1 MIIILVGTPGSGKGT
16 QAALL
21 AKHFNLDH
29 ISTGEIFRQ
38 MTGKEA
44 EVVNTYMEKGDLVPD
59 DIVIKTAMNFL
70 TSKNKYDN
78 LILDGSPRSLFQYRK
93 FKEFFEGYGKK
104 IDVALYIKIS
114 DEEAIRRLTARRED
128 IKTGKIYNL
137 ITNPPGQDVAKHN
150 LIQRKDDKEEAI
162 RERLKVQKVPDDLLL
177 ELRKD
182 GILFDI
188 DGERPVDVIFQDI
201 LGKLGVKDD

>member
-1 MIIILVGTPGSGKGT
+1 MIIFLVGTPGSGKGT
-16 QAALL
+16 QATLL

-29 ISTGEIFRQ
+29 ISSGEMFRQ

-44 EVVNTYMEKGDLVPD
+44 EVVNVYTEKGDLVPD
-59 DIVIKTAMNFL
+59 DIVIKTVVDFL
-70 TSKNKYDN
+70 VSKNKYDD
-78 LILDGSPRSLFQYRK
+78 LILDGSPRSLFQYKK
-93 FKEFFEGYGKK
+93 FKEFFDNHTKK
-104 IDVALYIKIS
+104 IDAVLYIKIS

-137 ITNPPGQDVAKHN
+137 ITNPPGEDVEKLN
-150 LIQRKDDKEEAI
+150 LIQRKDDKEDAI
-162 RERLKVQKVPDDLLL
+162 RERVKVQKVPDDLLL

-188 DGERPVDVIFQDI
+188 DGERSIEVIFQDI
-201 LGKLGVKDD
+201 LEKLGVKND

>member
-1 MIIILVGTPGSGKGT
+1 MIIFLVGTPGSGKGT

-29 ISTGEIFRQ
+29 ISSGEMFRQ

-44 EVVNTYMEKGDLVPD
+44 EVVNVYTEKGDLVPD
-59 DIVIKTAMNFL
+59 DIVIKTVVDFL
-70 TSKNKYDN
+70 VSKNKYDD
-78 LILDGSPRSLFQYRK
+78 LILDGSPRSLFQYKK
-93 FKEFFEGYGKK
+93 FKEFFDNHTKK
-104 IDVALYIKIS
+104 IDAVLYIKIS

-137 ITNPPGQDVAKHN
+137 ITNPPGEDVEKLN
-150 LIQRKDDKEEAI
+150 LIQRKDDKEDAI

-188 DGERPVDVIFQDI
+188 DGERSIEVIFQDI
-201 LGKLGVKDD
+201 LEKLGVKND